1 MLLFTTER
9 QRLSPLANEE
19 RSGMDSI
26 ETRDVSTSL
35 STPSNGGI
43 QAARLSDNRPT
54 SLIHWWSWLGC
65 NLLLM
70 GLFVEW
76 LLPFYQSTYLSMSVH
91 LGTWLVPMGAALM
104 IGLCCSS
111 AWLRGGLVC
120 LTVLLVSAWASLGEE
135 TWLTN
140 VLSMPRQL
148 VDTIYSWAVDIEG
161 MAMYF
166 ITGEDFRYSDV
177 SEMTVILVF
186 IMLLS
191 LLVQSL
197 MTSSYSVSLF
207 STATIIYLLLMEKI
221 MGLDTSDGL
230 VRAFIWTMIAVSWL
244 QLQRQ
249 REGSGLSTA
258 SWPARWWLATVSL
271 AVVLVI
277 SYTIWAMTF
286 TSRSPVV
293 WPALE
298 AWVQEKFEKLID
310 NDDRMQAR
318 ANKGGRPIATVGMT
332 GYGQDDRQLGM
343 PIRMN
348 KAVLFRATSPYPT
361 YWRAESKRLYTGQGW
376 DDLDDREQGDSV
388 RSVLTNNS
396 SSSNLITGAWTE
408 PFEQH
413 LRFEQFPAGM
423 PLLHGGQ
430 LIQVNREP
438 VNMSDTK
445 VTNYTVQVSHF
456 IGTPVLF
463 TKLTDT
469 DDPEQLQRKYTE
481 LPEHLPNRIE
491 ELTAKLMGGASNRY
505 ERVQRVQRYLLE
517 NYVYTTEATTVPEGA
532 VDFVDHFLFEQRQGY
547 CVHFSTA
554 MAVMLRTQGIPTRW
568 VKGFA
573 PGEQEA
579 DGTYTVRHSDA
590 HAWVEVYIPEVGW
603 VPFDPTPARGIVQ
616 DVEQAVAIP
625 ARADVIQGEN
635 ASYELNAQLYNRA
648 LGGTA
653 MTVDSI
659 LTYIQKWLDP
669 IWESIFSA
677 MQAGGE
683 KLLMSTSSLRQQ
695 LLTEL
700 GAWQHQAF
708 WVDWLAAII
717 MFWQGESWGRLWAA
731 YPVSVSIAAIVLL
744 IVIGCLARWIRVS
757 ISREYP
763 LWTLRFLLRKQQR
776 NYSRSRALRIGEL
789 AWSIMQS
796 RLGER
801 TPSMTLECY
810 VKAGGE
816 KLGSKLTHSE
826 RDALER
832 FIAYSNE
839 MLYAAVEERPNHQD
853 ELGHI
858 CSELF
863 PTKKRRAADF

>member
-1 MLLFTTER
+1 MFLFTTER
-9 QRLSPLANEE
+9 QRLSPLANGE
-19 RSGMDSI
+19 RSGQIAI
-26 ETRDVSTSL
+26 EAIDVSTSR
-35 STPSNGGI
+35 SAPFNGGM
-43 QAARLSDNRPT
+43 QATRLSDKRTT

-76 LLPFYQSTYLSMSVH
+76 LLPFYQSTYLSMSIH
-91 LGTWLVPMGAALM
+91 LSTWLIPMGAALM

-111 AWLRGGLVC
+111 KWLRGGLVC
-120 LTVLLVSAWASLGEE
+120 LTVLFVSAWASLGEE

-148 VDTIYSWAVDIEG
+148 VVTIHSWAIDVEG

-166 ITGEDFRYSDV
+166 ITGEHFRYSDAG
-177 SEMTVILVF
+177 EMAVILVF

-207 STATIIYLLLMEKI
+207 STATIVYLLLMEKI
-221 MGLDTSDGL
+221 MGLDTGDGL
-230 VRAFIWTMIAVSWL
+230 VRAFIWTMIAISWL

-249 REGSGLSTA
+249 REGSDQSTA
-258 SWPARWWLATVSL
+258 SWPARWWLATISL
-271 AVVLVI
+271 AVVLVVA
-277 SYTIWAMTF
+277 YTLWAMTF

-310 NDDRMQAR
+310 NDDRMQAQ
-318 ANKGGRPIATVGMT
+318 ANKDGRPIASVGMT

-343 PIRMN
+343 PIRLN
-348 KAVLFRATSPYPT
+348 KAVLFRATTPYPT
-361 YWRAESKRLYTGQGW
+361 YWRAESKRIYTGQGW
-376 DDLDDREQGDSV
+376 DALDDREQEEMIQLVS
-388 RSVLTNNS
+388 SNNS
-396 SSSNLITGAWTE
+396 SSSNFMADAWTE

-413 LRFEQFPAGM
+413 VRFEQIPAGM
-423 PLLHGGQ
+423 PVLHGGR

-438 VNMSDTK
+438 VNISDTK
-445 VTNYTVQVSHF
+445 VMDYTVKVSHF
-456 IGTPVLF
+456 IGTPALF
-463 TKLTDT
+463 AGLIDA

-481 LPEHLPNRIE
+481 LPAHLPSRIE
-491 ELTAKLMGGASNRY
+491 ELTAKLMVGASNRY

-517 NYVYTTEATTVPEGA
+517 NYVYTTEATSVPEEEA
-532 VDFVDHFLFEQRQGY
+532 DFVDHFLFEQRQGY

-590 HAWVEVYIPEVGW
+590 HAWVEVFIPEVGW

-616 DVEQAVAIP
+616 DVEQAVAVP

-659 LTYIQKWLDP
+659 LTHIQKWLNP
-669 IWESIFSA
+669 IWESTFSA
-677 MQAGGE
+677 MKAGGE
-683 KLLMSTSSLRQQ
+683 KLLMNTTALWQQ
-695 LLTEL
+695 LLAEL
-700 GAWQHQAF
+700 EAWQHQAF
-708 WVDWLAAII
+708 WTDWLATII
-717 MFWQGESWGRLWAA
+717 TFLQGNSWGRLWGA
-731 YPVSVSIAAIVLL
+731 YPISVSIAAVVLL
-744 IVIGCLARWIRVS
+744 IAIGGLARWLTVS
-757 ISREYP
+757 ISRKSP

-801 TPSMTLECY
+801 APSMTLECY
-810 VKAGGE
+810 VQAGCE
-816 KLGSKLTHSE
+816 KLGNKLTHSE
-826 RDALER
+826 RDALKR
-832 FIAYSNE
+832 FISCSNE
-839 MLYAAVEERPNHQD
+839 MLYAAVDKRLNHHD
-853 ELGHI
+853 ELGRI

-863 PTKKRRAADF
+863 PTKKRRVADF